1 MLIKVVSD
9 ILLIAAISASLV
21 IIKSD
26 AVAMSE
32 EFILSVIVG
41 ASIVWLVSA
50 LEDGGDLCCVQP
62 DPSLH

>member
-1 MLIKVVSD
+1 MVSD
-9 ILLIAAISASLV
+9 ILLIAAISASLFILLHNKV
-21 IIKSD
+21 GC
-26 AVAMSE
+26 MSE
-32 EFILSVIVG
+32 EFILSAVVG